1 MQIGGDKQELDSRAP
16 LACSPAPDDRELKKF
31 RTAIVTIISKK
42 IRKSVE
48 DRAFREW
55 KARWTVKELAE
66 QEKDWEAQ
74 EIAREERDIAR
85 EERAETERQVE
96 QDKAEQVQLLFLKAY
111 SAESNA
117 TPIES
122 TAARHASEVA
132 GNADIE
138 REFES
143 LWLSAFDAEFSRATD
158 SESRAYAEARSNWVK
173 RLLIEPGES
182 LLGMMII
189 FLVGAYVIGLSNGIY
204 RAMQAEASYGDLA
217 NGVVAAY
224 GTLGSIFIY
233 ARRIDA
239 NQKKKEEEYKEL
251 VDIREKYKSEKRDGL
266 LIGAKMK
273 WRGRKANA
281 HLR

>member
-1 MQIGGDKQELDSRAP
+1 MQIGDDKQELDSRAP
-16 LACSPAPDDRELKKF
+16 LACSPAPDDRGLKKF

-55 KARWTVKELAE
+55 KTRWTAKELAE

-74 EIAREERDIAR
+74 EIAR

-111 SAESNA
+111 SAENNA

-132 GNADIE
+132 GNADSE